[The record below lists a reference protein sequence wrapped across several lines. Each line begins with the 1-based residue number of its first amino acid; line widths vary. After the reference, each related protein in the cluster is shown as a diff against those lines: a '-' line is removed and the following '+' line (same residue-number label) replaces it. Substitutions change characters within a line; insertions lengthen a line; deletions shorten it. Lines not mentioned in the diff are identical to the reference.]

1 MIAPMAAEP
10 RSELVPRDAAALFR
24 DEYAPLVRLAVLLVG
39 DRGVAEE
46 VVQDAFVKLHSR
58 WRTIREPEKAAAWL
72 RSAVLNGARS
82 QRRRTVRPIRA
93 PRTTDAPAAEIGA
106 LAADL
111 HRRTMDALRKLP
123 ERQRAVLVLKF
134 YEGLSEA
141 EIASTLGI
149 STGSVK
155 THVHRGV
162 GALRSTL
169 GVDDAEG
176 ER

>member
-10 RSELVPRDAAALFR
+10 RSELVPSDAAALFR
-24 DEYAPLVRLAVLLVG
+24 GEYGRLVRLAVLLVG
-39 DRGVAEE
+39 DRGAAEE

-82 QRRRTVRPIRA
+82 QRRRTLRPVRA
-93 PRTTDAPAAEIGA
+93 PRSTDAPAAEHGA

-111 HRRTMDALRKLP
+111 HRRAIAALRQLP
-123 ERQRAVLVLKF
+123 DRQRAVLVLKF

-141 EIASTLGI
+141 EIAEALGI

-162 GALRSTL
+162 GALRLTL
-169 GVDDAEG
+169 GAGDREEG
-176 ER
+176 R